1 MPGVLIRDV
10 PEELHEKLKARAE
23 AHRRSLGREA
33 LVLLEKALTTP
44 AGPPT
49 LEEIDRLR
57 VKGAKPLTQALL
69 DRARQTGRP

>member
-10 PEELHEKLKARAE
+10 PEELHDKLKVRAE

-33 LVLLEKALTTP
+33 LVLLEQALSTP

-49 LEEIDRLR
+49 LEQIDALR
-57 VKGAKPLTQALL
+57 VEGAKLLTQDLI
-69 DRARQTGRP
+69 DRARTSGRP

>member
-23 AHRRSLGREA
+23 AHHRSLGREA
-33 LVLLEKALTTP
+33 LALLERALTAP
-44 AGPPT
+44 AGPPP

-57 VKGAKPLTQALL
+57 VKGAKPLTQDLL
-69 DRARQTGRP
+69 DRARQSGRP